1 MSSPTCGLV
10 AKIKQKIE
18 NRTMLSV
25 FFLLHPQI
33 LAQNAGNTSP
43 NVALFALS
51 HPAKQVDGVAP
62 AVFNSGNPHML
73 VDGVF
78 LWFPNSLPT
87 VIEVSHPYRCR
98 CLTHTGVS
106 VSPIQVSVSHS
117 YRCWRLTNTGFG
129 VSTIHPTRS
138 LTHTSLQLL

>member
-33 LAQNAGNTSP
+33 LTQNAGNTSP

-62 AVFNSGNPHML
+62 AVFNSGNLHML

-78 LWFPNSLPT
+78 LRFSNSFPT

-98 CLTHTGVS
+98 CLTHTGVGI
-106 VSPIQVSVSHS
+106 SPIQVSVSHS
-117 YRCWRLTNTGFG
+117 YRFWRLTNTGVG

>member
-18 NRTMLSV
+18 NRTMLPV
-25 FFLLHPQI
+25 FFLLYPQI
-33 LAQNAGNTSP
+33 LTQNAGNTSP

-78 LWFPNSLPT
+78 LRFPNSLPT

-98 CLTHTGVS
+98 YLTHTGV
-106 VSPIQVSVSHS
+106 
-117 YRCWRLTNTGFG
+117 G

>member
-33 LAQNAGNTSP
+33 LTQNAGNTSP

-78 LWFPNSLPT
+78 LRFSNSFPT
-87 VIEVSHPYRCR
+87 VIEVSHPYRRR
-98 CLTHTGVS
+98 CLTH
-106 VSPIQVSVSHS
+106 
-117 YRCWRLTNTGFG
+117 TGFG

>member
-33 LAQNAGNTSP
+33 LTQNAGNTSP

-62 AVFNSGNPHML
+62 AVFNSGNLHTL

-78 LWFPNSLPT
+78 LRFSNSFPT
-87 VIEVSHPYRCR
+87 DIEVSHPYRCR

-106 VSPIQVSVSHS
+106 VSLIQVLASHQ
-117 YRCWRLTNTGFG
+117 YRCRCLTHTGFG
-129 VSTIHPTRS
+129 VSPIHPTRS